1 MEYWGVALMVFCS
14 MLNSAGQF
22 LFRAG
27 VARGGG
33 APESALFASSKFW
46 GGVGVYVVA
55 TWLNVYAFRFGD
67 LTILYPLAN
76 LALVW
81 NLMFANRLFGDRIG
95 LRRVAATALIFVGC
109 VVVVS

>member
-27 VARGGG
+27 VARGEG
-33 APESALFASSKFW
+33 APGPALLGSAKFW
-46 GGVGVYVVA
+46 GGIGVYVFA
-55 TWLNVYAFRFGD
+55 TFINVYAFRFGD
-67 LTILYPLAN
+67 LTILYPLTN
-76 LALVW
+76 LVLVW
-81 NLMFANRLFGDRIG
+81 NLIFARRLFGDRIG
-95 LRRVAATALIFVGC
+95 VRRVAATALIFVGC